1 MPLDCDATLSP
12 LGDTLPTGTLVILLH
27 AMGGLPGGVPMYLCV
42 GFGGMLAD
50 VNLRNG
56 GLPWLVWFDWL
67 AISPLTQSGWF
78 SGRSFDVLVL
88 WWWWWHALVGGL

>member
-1 MPLDCDATLSP
+1 MPLDCDPALSL
-12 LGDTLPTGTLVILLH
+12 LGDTSPTGTLMILLH
-27 AMGGLPGGVPMYLCV
+27 TMGGLPGGGPTYLCV

-56 GLPWLVWFDWL
+56 GLSLLGWSDWL
-67 AISPLTQSGWF
+67 AISPLTRLGWF
-78 SGRSFDVLVL
+78 SGGLFEVLVL